1 MPKKLYVGNLPF
13 SATEDA
19 VRTLFAQ
26 YGEIISVRIITDQA
40 TGRSRGF
47 CFVEMENAD
56 RAIAELNETEFEGRS
71 LKVNEAHERKPR
83 QGGGGGGG
91 GGFRRDKRRDSR
103 FGGGGGQRGRRY

>member
-13 SATEDA
+13 SATEDS
-19 VRTLFAQ
+19 VRELFSQ
-26 YGEIISVRIITDQA
+26 YGEIVSVRIITDQA

-71 LKVNEAHERKPR
+71 LKVNEAHERKQR

-91 GGFRRDKRRDSR
+91 GGFKRDNKRRDSR
-103 FGGGGGQRGRRY
+103 FGSQRGRRY

>member
-13 SATEDA
+13 TTTEVA
-19 VRTLFAQ
+19 VKELFSQ
-26 YGEIISVRIITDQA
+26 YGDVHSVKIITDQA

-71 LKVNEAHERKPR
+71 IKVNEAHERGQR
-83 QGGGGGGG
+83 QSGD
-91 GGFRRDKRRDSR
+91 FRRDKR
-103 FGGGGGQRGRRY
+103 GGRPRYGGNRRGGYR

>member
-13 SATEDA
+13 SATEEA
-19 VRTLFAQ
+19 VKELFSQ
-26 YGEIISVRIITDQA
+26 YGEIVSVRIVTDQA

-47 CFVEMENAD
+47 CFIEMENAD

-83 QGGGGGGG
+83 HSGGGS
-91 GGFRRDKRRDSR
+91 FRRDKRRDSR
-103 FGGGGGQRGRRY
+103 FGGHRGRRY